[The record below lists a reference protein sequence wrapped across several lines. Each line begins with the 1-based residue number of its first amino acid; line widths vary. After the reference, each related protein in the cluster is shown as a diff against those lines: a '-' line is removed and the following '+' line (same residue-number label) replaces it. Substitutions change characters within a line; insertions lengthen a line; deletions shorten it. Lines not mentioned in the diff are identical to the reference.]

1 MSKDDIRNLRK
12 DMQIIFQDPFASLN
26 PRMKVGELIEEP
38 LRFHKIGSRGER
50 INKVIG

>member
-38 LRFHKIGSRGER
+38 
-50 INKVIG
+50 